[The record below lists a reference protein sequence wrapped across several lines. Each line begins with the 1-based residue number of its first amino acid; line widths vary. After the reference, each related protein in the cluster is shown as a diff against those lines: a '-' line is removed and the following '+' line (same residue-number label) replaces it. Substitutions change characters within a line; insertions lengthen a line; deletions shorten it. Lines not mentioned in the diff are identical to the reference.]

1 VVVAGFACMLAL
13 GEREKAEKLIR
24 KEEYDELEGKR
35 RERRKERE
43 KKRKH

>member
-1 VVVAGFACMLAL
+1 MYVGL
-13 GEREKAEKLIR
+13 GRERVEKLIR
-24 KEEYDELEGKR
+24 KEEYDELEGER